1 MKFYGI
7 ADAHGLDSFEPVKFD
22 TTTESFSIDPREL
35 SIMVLR
41 ANANRHR
48 HAVVYQVDISLEDGK
63 MIRELF
69 TKGDHGEALTKMKEL
84 AKSIKLAKIPGAEKS
99 WNMIPNPSL
108 DAYS

>member
-22 TTTESFSIDPREL
+22 VSTEAFNIDPREL

-63 MIRELF
+63 AVRELYS
-69 TKGDHGEALTKMKEL
+69 KGEHAEALIKMKEL

-99 WNMIPNPSL
+99 WNMIPNDAL
-108 DAYS
+108 DPYS